1 MKKFAVRLVI
11 ALMVCALASSA
22 TLAKV
27 KSKTITV
34 GMDFVVGD
42 TLVKR
47 GTYKFSFDDKTNE
60 LTITAKDKTVVARV
74 AARIEKRQQEATGMD
89 VVLAQKGDKQALVSI
104 AFYRETENIVVQNGA
119 QMAESGDKAGA
130 SQKNSNN

>member
-1 MKKFAVRLVI
+1 MKKFAAHFVI
-11 ALMVCALASSA
+11 ALMVCALAGTA
-22 TLAKV
+22 ALAKV

-47 GTYKFSFDDKTNE
+47 GTYKFSFDDQTNQ

-104 AFYRETENIVVQNGA
+104 AFYRETENIVVQDGA
-119 QMAESGDKAGA
+119 QMAESGDKPAE
-130 SQKNSNN
+130 KTNN

>member
-1 MKKFAVRLVI
+1 MKKFAVRLII

-22 TLAKV
+22 AFAKV

-34 GMDFVVGD
+34 GLDIVVGD

-60 LTITAKDKTVVARV
+60 LTIIAKDKTVVAKT
-74 AARIEKRQQEATGMD
+74 AARVEKRQQEATGMD
-89 VVLAQKGDKQALVSI
+89 LVLAQKGDKQALVSL
-104 AFYRETENIVVQNGA
+104 AFYGESENIVVGDA
-119 QMAESGDKAGA
+119 QMAESGDKPAE
-130 SQKNSNN
+130 KSNN

>member
-1 MKKFAVRLVI
+1 MKKFTVRLII
-11 ALMVCALASSA
+11 ALMVCALAGSA
-22 TLAKV
+22 ALAKV

-74 AARIEKRQQEATGMD
+74 AARLEKRQQEATGMD
-89 VVLAQKGDKQALVSI
+89 LVLAQKGDKQALVSV
-104 AFYRETENIVVQNGA
+104 AFYRETENIVVQDGA
-119 QMAESGDKAGA
+119 QMAESDDKAK
-130 SQKNSNN
+130 SSEKSNN